1 MNGTKKTATRGN
13 MMQGIRTV
21 KKKTGSV
28 LRKKMWENKALYVM
42 ILPALLYI
50 AIFHYWPMY
59 GVQIAFR
66 NFNFADGITGSA
78 WAGMKWF
85 KYFFGSNNFKSVV
98 GNTLILNFYDLL
110 AGFPV
115 PVLLALIMN
124 GIPSRRFKRVAQTVT
139 YLPHFISVVVLVGMM
154 SCMFSINNGW
164 VNTIIMAFGGAPAYI
179 MGEPQYFR
187 HVYVWSGVWQQ
198 MGWNSIIYL
207 AALTSID
214 PGLHEAAMI
223 DGAGKL
229 RRIWYVDLPGI
240 LPTIAIMLI
249 LRFGSMMSLGFDK
262 AYIMQNSL
270 NASVSEV
277 LSTYIYKIGI
287 KSTKYSYSAAV
298 SLFNNVVNFALLIT
312 VNKISGKLSGSSLW

>member
-1 MNGTKKTATRGN
+1 
-13 MMQGIRTV
+13 
-21 KKKTGSV
+21 
-28 LRKKMWENKALYVM
+28 
-42 ILPALLYI
+42 
-50 AIFHYWPMY
+50 
-59 GVQIAFR
+59 
-66 NFNFADGITGSA
+66 
-78 WAGMKWF
+78 
-85 KYFFGSNNFKSVV
+85 
-98 GNTLILNFYDLL
+98 
-110 AGFPV
+110 
-115 PVLLALIMN
+115 
-124 GIPSRRFKRVAQTVT
+124 
-139 YLPHFISVVVLVGMM
+139 
-154 SCMFSINNGW
+154 
-164 VNTIIMAFGGAPAYI
+164 
-179 MGEPQYFR
+179 
-187 HVYVWSGVWQQ
+187 